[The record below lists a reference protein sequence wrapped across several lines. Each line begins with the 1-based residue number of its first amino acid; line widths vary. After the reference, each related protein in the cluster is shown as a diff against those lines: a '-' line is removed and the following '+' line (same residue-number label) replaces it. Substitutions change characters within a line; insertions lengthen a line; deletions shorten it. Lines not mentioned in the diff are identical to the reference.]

1 MKINKKQA
9 IFGGPRLYEKA
20 ERSSIMKSNVK
31 TICILAVTFA
41 LTVVLGLFP
50 YVFFI
55 PVLFTCV
62 TRDWK
67 VSLIEGL
74 FFGVISLCYSFISP
88 TPVAVAFTRHPWM
101 PILPRVLSALG
112 CRGIYVLLRKATKN
126 GAGKIARVLPVT
138 VACGAGAILN
148 TATVVPCLLLF
159 GGNAFGAA
167 TRAVF
172 LGETMIAAAI
182 ELGVALLVA
191 SPLALSV
198 GRALRLPDYM
208 PKTKRKDENGA
219 PPQNEASAQNAT
231 EDAK

>member
-1 MKINKKQA
+1 M
-9 IFGGPRLYEKA
+9 
-20 ERSSIMKSNVK
+20 
-31 TICILAVTFA
+31 AVTVA

-67 VSLIEGL
+67 LSLAEGL

-88 TPVAVAFTRHPWM
+88 TPVALAFTRHPWM
-101 PILPRVLSALG
+101 PILPRALSALG
-112 CRGIYVLLRKATKN
+112 CHGLYLLLRKATAKKE
-126 GAGKIARVLPVT
+126 GRAARVLPVT
-138 VACGAGAILN
+138 LACAAGAVLN

-159 GGNAFGAA
+159 GGNAFGSA

-172 LGETMIAAAI
+172 LTETMLAAAV
-182 ELGVALLVA
+182 ELGVAVLVA

-198 GRALRLPDYM
+198 GRALRLPAYM
-208 PKTKRKDENGA
+208 PKGK
-219 PPQNEASAQNAT
+219 PHEASGESTLPKESAAEAHVQD
-231 EDAK
+231 EK